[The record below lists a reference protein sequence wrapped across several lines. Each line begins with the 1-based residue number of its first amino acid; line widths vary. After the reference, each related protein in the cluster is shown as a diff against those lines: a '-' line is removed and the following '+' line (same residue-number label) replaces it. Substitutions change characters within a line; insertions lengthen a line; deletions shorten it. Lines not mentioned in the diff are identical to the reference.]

1 MAFWIKSDDNSLV
14 KSLRDLLNNINSVS
28 EFSVEKLDT
37 SSEFS
42 ISDLLFVNN
51 SSLVN
56 FDTNIL
62 EKVHFVILKPL
73 FDVIDPKLLYH
84 PHCLGVLDLDGHPR
98 EKLWARSILRYM
110 ELVCESCDVRN
121 IAIELDTLTSQT
133 ELELSRIK
141 LIHERLVPLRKGS
154 FKGVNITS
162 KYGAGEDNSS
172 EFFDYIEK
180 DNLLIN
186 YHFRAPSY
194 AITSIILGLTSNLLT
209 QKKLNEDNLK
219 KYVKEV
225 SSVIKE
231 MKHDEHSTLELTL
244 IIINLATKE
253 VTGLNFGGNQLLNI
267 SGESLIEKNKYP
279 VDQEFINKASFHF
292 SLDRGNSYLFISSGL
307 ERCWKN
313 NQSIQKFVKTRLA
326 ELESYDILN
335 ELFYEIKIKD
345 QDFLINDA
353 MASIFQVDKNAFF
366 QV

>member
-1 MAFWIKSDDNSLV
+1 
-14 KSLRDLLNNINSVS
+14 
-28 EFSVEKLDT
+28 
-37 SSEFS
+37 
-42 ISDLLFVNN
+42 
-51 SSLVN
+51 
-56 FDTNIL
+56 
-62 EKVHFVILKPL
+62 
-73 FDVIDPKLLYH
+73 
-84 PHCLGVLDLDGHPR
+84 
-98 EKLWARSILRYM
+98 M